1 MTTST
6 EQAKFPMLV
15 ATFFGSG
22 LSPVAPGTVGSL
34 AALPLAYFLLSVPL
48 GQAMFVIGALFV
60 VGVWASNAIEAAL
73 EQHDAS
79 LIVIDEVVGQCLVV
93 TLLDVFLRGA
103 VDTTLLLFLSFIG
116 FRLFDIVK
124 PWPVGWI
131 DRKVGDGVGVML
143 DDVVA
148 ALLAVPFLAG
158 SYLLYALTKI

>member
-6 EQAKFPMLV
+6 DPAKFPLLV

-34 AALPLAYFLLSVPL
+34 AALPLAYFLLSVPV
-48 GQAMFVIGALFV
+48 GQAMLVIGALFLM
-60 VGVWASNAIEAAL
+60 GVWASNAIEAAL

-103 VDTTLLLFLSFIG
+103 VDTTLLLLLSFMG
-116 FRLFDIVK
+116 FRLFDIIK
-124 PWPVGWI
+124 PWPVGWV
-131 DRKVGDGVGVML
+131 DNKVEGGLGVML

-158 SYLLYALTKI
+158 GYLLYALTAI

>member
-6 EQAKFPMLV
+6 NQAKFPMLV
-15 ATFFGSG
+15 ATFFGFG

-34 AALPLAYFLLSVPL
+34 AALPLAYFLLSVPV
-48 GQAMFVIGALFV
+48 GQAMLVIGALFLM
-60 VGVWASNAIEAAL
+60 GVWASNAIEAAL

-103 VDTTLLLFLSFIG
+103 VDTTLLLLLSFIG

-124 PWPVGWI
+124 PWPVGWV
-131 DRKVGDGVGVML
+131 DRKIGDGVGVML

-158 SYLLYALTKI
+158 GYLLYALTAI

>member
-6 EQAKFPMLV
+6 KQAKLPMLV

-22 LSPVAPGTVGSL
+22 LSPIAPGTVGSL
-34 AALPLAYFLLSVPL
+34 AALPLAYVLLLVPV
-48 GQAMFVIGALFV
+48 GQAMLVIGALFLM
-60 VGVWASNAIEAAL
+60 GVWASNTVEAAL

-103 VDTTLLLFLSFIG
+103 VDTTLLLLFSFIG

-124 PWPVGWI
+124 PWPVGWV
-131 DRKVGDGVGVML
+131 DRKVGDGLGVML

-148 ALLAVPFLAG
+148 ALLAVPFVTG
-158 SYLLYALTKI
+158 GYLLYALMAI

>member
-6 EQAKFPMLV
+6 EQAKLPMLV

-22 LSPVAPGTVGSL
+22 LSPIAPGTVGSL
-34 AALPLAYFLLSVPL
+34 AALPLAYVLLSVPL
-48 GQAMFVIGALFV
+48 GQAMLVIVALFLM
-60 VGVWASNAIEAAL
+60 GVWASNTVEAAL

-103 VDTTLLLFLSFIG
+103 VDTTLLLLLSFIG

-124 PWPVGWI
+124 PWPVGWV
-131 DRKVGDGVGVML
+131 DRKVGDGLGVML

-148 ALLAVPFLAG
+148 ALLAVPFVAG
-158 SYLLYALTKI
+158 GYLLYALMAI

>member
-6 EQAKFPMLV
+6 EQAKFPMIV
-15 ATFFGSG
+15 AIFFGSG

-34 AALPLAYFLLSVPL
+34 AALPLAYFLLSVPV
-48 GQAMFVIGALFV
+48 GQAMLVIGALFLM
-60 VGVWASNAIEAAL
+60 GVWASNAIEAAL

-103 VDTTLLLFLSFIG
+103 VDTNLLLLLSFIG
-116 FRLFDIVK
+116 FRLFDIIK
-124 PWPVGWI
+124 PWPVGWV
-131 DRKVGDGVGVML
+131 DRKIGDGVGVML

-148 ALLAVPFLAG
+148 ALLTVPFLAG
-158 SYLLYALTKI
+158 GYLLYALTAI

>member
-6 EQAKFPMLV
+6 ERVKFPLAI

-22 LSPVAPGTVGSL
+22 LSPVAPGTAGSL
-34 AALPLAYFLLSVPL
+34 AALPLAYGLLSTPTWVAP
-48 GQAMFVIGALFV
+48 FVITVLFFM
-60 VGVWASNAIEAAL
+60 GVWVSNVIESVL

-93 TLLDVFLRGA
+93 VLLDIFLGGL
-103 VDTTLLLFLSFIG
+103 VQWPSLLALSFIG

-124 PWPVGWI
+124 PWPVGWV
-131 DRKVGDGVGVML
+131 DRRVEGGLGVML

-148 ALLAVPFLAG
+148 ALLTVPFVAG
-158 SYLLYALTKI
+158 GYLLYALTGI

>member
-6 EQAKFPMLV
+6 EQTKLPMLV

-22 LSPVAPGTVGSL
+22 LSPIAPGTVGSL
-34 AALPLAYFLLSVPL
+34 AALPLASILLSVSA
-48 GQAMFVIGALFV
+48 GQAMFVIGVLFF
-60 VGVWASNAIEAAL
+60 VGVWASNAVEAAL

-103 VDTTLLLFLSFIG
+103 VDTTLLLLLSFIG
-116 FRLFDIVK
+116 FRLFDVVK
-124 PWPVGWI
+124 PWPVGWV
-131 DRKVGDGVGVML
+131 DKKVEAGLGVML

-158 SYLLYALTKI
+158 GYMLFALTTI

>member
-34 AALPLAYFLLSVPL
+34 AALPLAYFLLSVPV
-48 GQAMFVIGALFV
+48 GQAMLIIGALFLM
-60 VGVWASNAIEAAL
+60 GAWASNALEAAL

-103 VDTTLLLFLSFIG
+103 VDTNLLLLLSFIG
-116 FRLFDIVK
+116 FRLFDIIK
-124 PWPVGWI
+124 PWPVGWV
-131 DRKVGDGVGVML
+131 DNKVDGGLGVML

-158 SYLLYALTKI
+158 GYLLYALTAI

>member
-6 EQAKFPMLV
+6 EKAKFPMLV

-22 LSPVAPGTVGSL
+22 LSPIAPGTVGSL

-48 GQAMFVIGALFV
+48 GQAMLVIGALFFM
-60 VGVWASNAIEAAL
+60 GIWASNAMEAAL

-93 TLLDVFLRGA
+93 ALLDVFLRGA
-103 VDTTLLLFLSFIG
+103 VDTTQLLLLSFMG
-116 FRLFDIVK
+116 FRLFDIIK
-124 PWPVGWI
+124 PWPVGWV
-131 DRKVGDGVGVML
+131 DNKVDGGLGVML

-158 SYLLYALTKI
+158 GYLLYALTAI

>member
-6 EQAKFPMLV
+6 EQAKFPMIV
-15 ATFFGSG
+15 ATFFGAG

-34 AALPLAYFLLSVPL
+34 AALPLAYFLLSVPV
-48 GQAMFVIGALFV
+48 GQAMLVIGALFLM
-60 VGVWASNAIEAAL
+60 GVWASNAIEAAL

-103 VDTTLLLFLSFIG
+103 VDTNLLLLLSFIG
-116 FRLFDIVK
+116 FRLFDIIK
-124 PWPVGWI
+124 PWPVGWV
-131 DRKVGDGVGVML
+131 DRKIGDGVGVML

-148 ALLAVPFLAG
+148 ALLTVPFLAG
-158 SYLLYALTKI
+158 GYLLFALTAI

>member
-6 EQAKFPMLV
+6 DQAKFPMLV
-15 ATFFGSG
+15 ATFFGFG

-34 AALPLAYFLLSVPL
+34 AALPLAYFLLSVPV
-48 GQAMFVIGALFV
+48 GQAMLVIGALFLM
-60 VGVWASNAIEAAL
+60 GVWASNAIEAAL

-103 VDTTLLLFLSFIG
+103 VDTTLLLLLSFIG

-124 PWPVGWI
+124 PCPVGWI
-131 DRKVGDGVGVML
+131 DRKIGDGVGVML

-158 SYLLYALTKI
+158 GYLLYALTAI

>member
-6 EQAKFPMLV
+6 EKAKFPMFV

-22 LSPVAPGTVGSL
+22 LSPIAPGTVGSV
-34 AALPLAYFLLSVPL
+34 AALPLAYFLLSVPV
-48 GQAMFVIGALFV
+48 GQAMLVIGALFLM
-60 VGVWASNAIEAAL
+60 GIWASNAMEAAL

-93 TLLDVFLRGA
+93 ALLDVFLRGA
-103 VDTTLLLFLSFIG
+103 VDTTQLLLLSFMG
-116 FRLFDIVK
+116 FRLFDIIK
-124 PWPVGWI
+124 PWPVGWV
-131 DRKVGDGVGVML
+131 DNKVDGGLGVML

-158 SYLLYALTKI
+158 GYLLYALTAI

>member
-6 EQAKFPMLV
+6 EQAKFPMIV

-34 AALPLAYFLLSVPL
+34 AALPLAYFLLSVPV
-48 GQAMFVIGALFV
+48 GQAMLVIGALFLM
-60 VGVWASNAIEAAL
+60 GVWASNAIEAAL

-103 VDTTLLLFLSFIG
+103 VDTNLLLLLSFIG
-116 FRLFDIVK
+116 FRLFDIIK
-124 PWPVGWI
+124 PWPVGWV
-131 DRKVGDGVGVML
+131 DRKIGDGVGVML

-148 ALLAVPFLAG
+148 ALLTVPFLAG
-158 SYLLYALTKI
+158 GYLLFALTAI

>member
-22 LSPVAPGTVGSL
+22 LSPVAPGTAGSL
-34 AALPLAYFLLSVPL
+34 AALPLAYILLSLPV
-48 GQAMFVIGALFV
+48 GQAMLVIAVLFLI
-60 VGVWASNAIEAAL
+60 GVWASNAVEEAL
-73 EQHDAS
+73 KQHDAS

-93 TLLDVFLRGA
+93 ALLDVFLRGA
-103 VDTTLLLFLSFIG
+103 VDTTLLLLLSFMG

-124 PWPVGWI
+124 PWPVGWV
-131 DRKVGDGVGVML
+131 DNKVEGGLGVML

-158 SYLLYALTKI
+158 GYLLYALMAI

>member
-6 EQAKFPMLV
+6 EQAKLPMLV

-22 LSPVAPGTVGSL
+22 LSPIAPGTVGSL
-34 AALPLAYFLLSVPL
+34 AALPLAYVLLLVPV
-48 GQAMFVIGALFV
+48 GQAMLVIVALFLM
-60 VGVWASNAIEAAL
+60 GVWASNTVEAAL

-103 VDTTLLLFLSFIG
+103 VDTTLLLLLSFIG

-124 PWPVGWI
+124 PWPVGWV
-131 DRKVGDGVGVML
+131 DRKVGDGLGVML

-148 ALLAVPFLAG
+148 ALLAVPFVTG
-158 SYLLYALTKI
+158 GYLLYALMAI

>member
-6 EQAKFPMLV
+6 EQAKLPMLV

-22 LSPVAPGTVGSL
+22 LSPIAPGTVGSL
-34 AALPLAYFLLSVPL
+34 AALPLAYVLLSVPL
-48 GQAMFVIGALFV
+48 GQAMLVIGALFLL
-60 VGVWASNAIEAAL
+60 GVWASNTVEAAL

-103 VDTTLLLFLSFIG
+103 VDTTLLLLLSFMG

-124 PWPVGWI
+124 PWPVGRV
-131 DRKVGDGVGVML
+131 DRKVGDGLGVML

-148 ALLAVPFLAG
+148 ALLAVPFVTG
-158 SYLLYALTKI
+158 GYLLYAMMAI

>member
-6 EQAKFPMLV
+6 EQAKLPMLV

-22 LSPVAPGTVGSL
+22 LSPIAPGTVGSL
-34 AALPLAYFLLSVPL
+34 AALPLAYVLLSVPV
-48 GQAMFVIGALFV
+48 GQAMLVIGALFV
-60 VGVWASNAIEAAL
+60 MGVWASNTVEAAL

-103 VDTTLLLFLSFIG
+103 VDTTQLLLLSFIG

-124 PWPVGWI
+124 PWPVGWV
-131 DRKVGDGVGVML
+131 DRKVGDGLGVML

-148 ALLAVPFLAG
+148 ALLAVPFVTG
-158 SYLLYALTKI
+158 GYLLYALMAI

>member
-48 GQAMFVIGALFV
+48 GQAMFVIGVLFL
-60 VGVWASNAIEAAL
+60 VGIWASNAIEAAL

>member
-6 EQAKFPMLV
+6 EKAKFPMFV

-22 LSPVAPGTVGSL
+22 LSPIAPGTVGSV
-34 AALPLAYFLLSVPL
+34 AALPLAYFLLSVPV
-48 GQAMFVIGALFV
+48 GQAMLVIGVLFLI
-60 VGVWASNAIEAAL
+60 GLWASNAVEAAL

-93 TLLDVFLRGA
+93 ALLDVFLRGA
-103 VDTTLLLFLSFIG
+103 VDTTQLLLLSFMG

-124 PWPVGWI
+124 PWPVGWV
-131 DRKVGDGVGVML
+131 DNKVDGGLGVML

-158 SYLLYALTKI
+158 GYLLYALTAI

>member
-1 MTTST
+1 MTIFTD
-6 EQAKFPMLV
+6 QAKFPMLV

-34 AALPLAYFLLSVPL
+34 AALPLAYFLLSVPV
-48 GQAMFVIGALFV
+48 GQAMLVIGALFLM
-60 VGVWASNAIEAAL
+60 GVWASNAIEAEL

-103 VDTTLLLFLSFIG
+103 VDTNLLLLLSFIG
-116 FRLFDIVK
+116 FRLFDIIK
-124 PWPVGWI
+124 PWPVGWV
-131 DRKVGDGVGVML
+131 DRKIGDGVGVML

-158 SYLLYALTKI
+158 GYLLYALTAI

>member
-34 AALPLAYFLLSVPL
+34 AALPLAYFLLSVPV
-48 GQAMFVIGALFV
+48 GQAMLVIGALFLT
-60 VGVWASNAIEAAL
+60 GVWASSAIEAAL

-103 VDTTLLLFLSFIG
+103 VDTTLLLLISFIG
-116 FRLFDIVK
+116 FRLFDIIK
-124 PWPVGWI
+124 PWPVGWV
-131 DRKVGDGVGVML
+131 DRKIGDGVGVML

-158 SYLLYALTKI
+158 GYLLYALTAI

>member
-48 GQAMFVIGALFV
+48 GQAMFVIGALFR
-60 VGVWASNAIEAAL
+60 VGIWASNAIEAAL

>member
-1 MTTST
+1 M
-6 EQAKFPMLV
+6 
-15 ATFFGSG
+15 
-22 LSPVAPGTVGSL
+22 
-34 AALPLAYFLLSVPL
+34 
-48 GQAMFVIGALFV
+48 
-60 VGVWASNAIEAAL
+60 GVWASNAIEAAL

>member
-6 EQAKFPMLV
+6 EQAKFPMIV

-22 LSPVAPGTVGSL
+22 LSPVAPGTVGSV
-34 AALPLAYFLLSVPL
+34 AALPLAYFLLSVPV
-48 GQAMFVIGALFV
+48 GQAMLVIGALFLM
-60 VGVWASNAIEAAL
+60 GVWASNAIEAAL

-103 VDTTLLLFLSFIG
+103 VDTNLLLLLSFIG
-116 FRLFDIVK
+116 FRLFDIIK
-124 PWPVGWI
+124 PWPVGWVDHKI
-131 DRKVGDGVGVML
+131 GDGVGVML

-148 ALLAVPFLAG
+148 ALLTVPFLAG
-158 SYLLYALTKI
+158 GYLLYALTAI

>member
-6 EQAKFPMLV
+6 EQAKLPMLV

-22 LSPVAPGTVGSL
+22 LSPIAPGTVGSL
-34 AALPLAYFLLSVPL
+34 AALPLAYVLLSVPL
-48 GQAMFVIGALFV
+48 GQAMLVIVALFLM
-60 VGVWASNAIEAAL
+60 GVWASNTVEAAL

-103 VDTTLLLFLSFIG
+103 VDTTLLLLLSFIG

-124 PWPVGWI
+124 PWPVGWV
-131 DRKVGDGVGVML
+131 DRKVGDGLGVML

-148 ALLAVPFLAG
+148 ALLAVPFVTG
-158 SYLLYALTKI
+158 GYLLYALMAI

>member
-34 AALPLAYFLLSVPL
+34 AALPLAYFLLSVPV
-48 GQAMFVIGALFV
+48 GQAMLVIGALFLM
-60 VGVWASNAIEAAL
+60 GVWASNAIEAAL

-103 VDTTLLLFLSFIG
+103 VDTTLLLLLSFIG
-116 FRLFDIVK
+116 FRLFDISKAVAGR
-124 PWPVGWI
+124 VG
-131 DRKVGDGVGVML
+131 RQ
-143 DDVVA
+143 
-148 ALLAVPFLAG
+148 
-158 SYLLYALTKI
+158 

>member
-1 MTTST
+1 MTIFTD
-6 EQAKFPMLV
+6 QAKFPMLV

-34 AALPLAYFLLSVPL
+34 AALPLAYFLLSVPV
-48 GQAMFVIGALFV
+48 GQAMLVIGALFLM
-60 VGVWASNAIEAAL
+60 GVWASNAIEAAL

-103 VDTTLLLFLSFIG
+103 VDTNLLLLLSFIG
-116 FRLFDIVK
+116 FRLFDIIK
-124 PWPVGWI
+124 PWPVGWV
-131 DRKVGDGVGVML
+131 DRKIGDGVGVML

-158 SYLLYALTKI
+158 GYLLYALTAI

>member
-6 EQAKFPMLV
+6 EQAKFPLLV

-34 AALPLAYFLLSVPL
+34 AALPLAYFLLSVPV
-48 GQAMFVIGALFV
+48 GQAMLVIGALFLM
-60 VGVWASNAIEAAL
+60 GVWASNAIEAAL

-103 VDTTLLLFLSFIG
+103 VDTNLLLLLSFIG
-116 FRLFDIVK
+116 FRLFDIIK
-124 PWPVGWI
+124 PWPVGWV
-131 DRKVGDGVGVML
+131 DRKIGDGVGVML

-148 ALLAVPFLAG
+148 ALLTVPFLAG
-158 SYLLYALTKI
+158 GYLLYALTAI

>member
-15 ATFFGSG
+15 ATFFGFG

-34 AALPLAYFLLSVPL
+34 AALPLAYFLLSVPV
-48 GQAMFVIGALFV
+48 GQAMLVIGALFLM
-60 VGVWASNAIEAAL
+60 GVWASNAIEAAL

-103 VDTTLLLFLSFIG
+103 VDTTLLLLISFIG
-116 FRLFDIVK
+116 FRLFDIIK
-124 PWPVGWI
+124 PWPVGWV
-131 DRKVGDGVGVML
+131 DRKIGDGVGVML

-158 SYLLYALTKI
+158 GYLLYALTAI

>member
-1 MTTST
+1 MTTSI
-6 EQAKFPMLV
+6 EKAKFPMLV

-22 LSPVAPGTVGSL
+22 LSPIAPGTVGSL
-34 AALPLAYFLLSVPL
+34 AALPLASILLSVSA
-48 GQAMFVIGALFV
+48 GQAMFVIGVLFF
-60 VGVWASNAIEAAL
+60 VGVWASNAVEAPL

-103 VDTTLLLFLSFIG
+103 VDTTLLLLLSFIG
-116 FRLFDIVK
+116 FRLFDVVK
-124 PWPVGWI
+124 PWPVGWV
-131 DRKVGDGVGVML
+131 DNKVEGGLGVML

-158 SYLLYALTKI
+158 GYLLFALTTI